1 MFRINQE
8 WVTGTVPVTHSPQ
21 PAREGNVSPDKFMKR
36 PLVTKFIVLIISVIM
51 IAGCTHSAEK
61 TGDPGLLLGFSQI
74 GSESAWRI
82 GNTRDIENSAAEYGI
97 SLMLENANQSQENQ
111 IDAIRRFIA
120 YRVDVIAFS
129 PIVEDGW
136 DNVLMEAREAGIPV
150 ILVDRDIETEK
161 EGLTTCLIGADFYN
175 EGVMAAQY
183 LIRKADSLGLDH
195 VNIVEITGTENS
207 TPMRQRQAGF
217 ADTIAGDGR
226 MNILESID
234 GDFLTSRGAEC
245 MRYLLDTYGDDIDVV
260 YSHNDEM
267 TFGALPEIEKSDL
280 VPGRDIIIISID
292 AGQEAIDVLKEGR
305 INCVV
310 ECTPNLG
317 DELMETAIR
326 LKNGE
331 EVEAVIH
338 PVEQVFSDEMDVS
351 SIAPRGY

>member
-1 MFRINQE
+1 MLRNK
-8 WVTGTVPVTHSPQ
+8 SY
-21 PAREGNVSPDKFMKR
+21 K
-36 PLVTKFIVLIISVIM
+36 VLGILM
-51 IAGCTHSAEK
+51 ALMLFAGCGAAAED
-61 TGDPGLLLGFSQI
+61 TAEPELLLGFSQI

-82 GNTRDIENSAAEYGI
+82 GNTRDIESAAEEHGV
-97 SLMLENANQSQENQ
+97 SLMFENANQSQANQ

-120 YRVDVIAFS
+120 YKVDVIAFS

-150 ILVDRDIETEK
+150 ILVDRDIKTEID
-161 EGLTTCLIGADFYN
+161 GLTTCLIGADFYN
-175 EGVMAAQY
+175 EGVMAAEY
-183 LIRKADSLGLDH
+183 LIRKADELGLES

-217 ADTIAGDGR
+217 ADTIAGDER
-226 MNILESID
+226 MHILESID
-234 GDFLTSRGAEC
+234 GDFLKSRGAEC
-245 MRYLLDTYGDDIDVV
+245 MRYLLDTYGDEIDVV

-267 TFGALPEIEKSDL
+267 TLGALPEIENSDL
-280 VPGRDIIIISID
+280 VPGQDIIIISID

-317 DELMETAIR
+317 DELMETALR

-331 EVEAVIH
+331 QVEAVIH
-338 PVEQVFSDEMDVS
+338 PVEQVFSDEMDVD
-351 SIAPRGY
+351 SIGPRGY